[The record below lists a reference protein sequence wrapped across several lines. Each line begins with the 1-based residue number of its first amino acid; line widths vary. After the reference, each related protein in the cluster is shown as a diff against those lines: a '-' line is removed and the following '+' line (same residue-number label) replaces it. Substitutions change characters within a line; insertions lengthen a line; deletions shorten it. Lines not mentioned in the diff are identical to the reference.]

1 MDETYNEE
9 NWKRE
14 GKKINLNIKNFDN
27 TKNIIKNKLEEEKLK
42 NNNDE
47 HLITIETYLET
58 VEKEIVPLIMKINDK
73 TRDYS
78 LPQEE
83 EQREN
88 QNLNQQEGGILIQD
102 LKNDQETL
110 QVRRKQLEAIYETSS
125 KIKDITDDMAKK
137 VEEQDIILDDIE
149 AKVNTANENAVKA
162 KEEITKADELS
173 RGNRKK
179 MLCLMLIIFL
189 AIAGITGILLALIL

>member
-1 MDETYNEE
+1 MGQNP
-9 NWKRE
+9 
-14 GKKINLNIKNFDN
+14 
-27 TKNIIKNKLEEEKLK
+27 
-42 NNNDE
+42 NNPIPS
-47 HLITIETYLET
+47 LFSL
-58 VEKEIVPLIMKINDK
+58 KEIFLSPKRSSEK
-73 TRDYS
+73 
-78 LPQEE
+78 
-83 EQREN
+83 
-88 QNLNQQEGGILIQD
+88 NLNQQEGGILIQD